1 MGLRDGMERK
11 EFNDYVRQL
20 VVGVNE
26 RVPLLNGSYSTAINF
41 DNAATTPPFHCVLR
55 KIEEFCPWYSSVHRG
70 TGYKSVTTSDWYEAA
85 REEIK
90 AFVHADEEKDILIYT
105 KSTTEAINVLAHTL
119 SQQDGRTV
127 VLSSEMEHLAN
138 DLPWRNAFT
147 TDYVAVDRSGRLVLA
162 NLEKKLRQYGGSVK
176 LVAVTG
182 ASNVTGYMNPIHQIA
197 AICHQY
203 GAQLLVDG
211 AQLVP
216 HCPVDMKP
224 HSSREHID
232 FLVFSAHKMYAP
244 FGVGILIGPRK
255 AFHDVSPLC
264 KGGGAV
270 KLVGRQFVDWDDS
283 PYKEEAGTPNV
294 IGVVA
299 LVAAI
304 RLMTQ
309 LDVRE
314 IHDYERELTEYIMT
328 GLSEIP
334 GIRLFGRTRSGE
346 DRVSLFSFQAEGL
359 DHRAFAKMLSYE
371 AGIAVRS
378 GLFCAHPYVENLL
391 GVTEKELNY
400 YHKHQEARV
409 PGLVRVSLGVYN
421 TCREAD
427 VFLET
432 VGHIIRHKD
441 HYKQKY
447 EALDSQ
453 AGSGNVPFWVKRHV
467 P

>member
-1 MGLRDGMERK
+1 MERK
-11 EFNDYVRQL
+11 EFSDYAREL

-26 RVPLLNGSYSTAINF
+26 RVPLLSGSYSTAINF

-90 AFVHADEEKDILIYT
+90 AFVQADREKDILIYT
-105 KSTTEAINVLAHTL
+105 KSTTEAINVLAHSL
-119 SQQDGRTV
+119 SQQAGQAV
-127 VLSSEMEHLAN
+127 VLSTEMEHLAN
-138 DLPWRNAFT
+138 DLPWRAAFT
-147 TDYVAVDRSGRLVLA
+147 IDYVAVDRDGRLSLA
-162 NLEKKLRQYGGSVK
+162 SLEKKLRQYGGSVK

-182 ASNVTGYMNPIHQIA
+182 ASNVTGYMNPIHRIA
-197 AICHQY
+197 GICHQY

-232 FLVFSAHKMYAP
+232 FLVFSSHKMYAP
-244 FGVGILIGPRK
+244 FGVGVLIGPRK
-255 AFHDVSPLC
+255 AFQGCSPLC

-270 KLVGRQFVDWDDS
+270 RLVSRQFVDWDDS

-299 LVAAI
+299 LVTAI
-304 RLMTQ
+304 RLLKQ
-309 LDVRE
+309 LDVGE
-314 IHDYERELTEYIMT
+314 IHDYERELTKYIMA
-328 GLSEIP
+328 GLSTIP
-334 GIRLFGRTRSGE
+334 GIRLFGSSKDRE
-346 DRVSLFSFQAEGL
+346 DRVSLFSFQVEGL
-359 DHRAFAKMLSYE
+359 DHRLFAKMLSYE

-378 GLFCAHPYVENLL
+378 GLFCAHPYVEKLL
-391 GVTEKELNY
+391 GLKEKELDY
-400 YHKHQEARV
+400 YHKHQEAVV

-427 VFLET
+427 IFLEA
-432 VGHIIRHKD
+432 VRHIISHKD

-447 EALDSQ
+447 EVLDSQ